1 MQAWKTLAT
10 LENLSYLATPDCLR
24 EQHHF
29 LFFPTILQCNRE
41 SPLFSLSFYH
51 FRFSV
56 LLINLSAFASTI
68 SGMQQHDTGMILDIS
83 TASHRPALKSMS
95 FVNFIYSLINKGTSS
110 STAAMPSVCV
120 PMKMTLH
127 QFTHYFKQEFIFT
140 ARSLL

>member
-1 MQAWKTLAT
+1 MKTD
-10 LENLSYLATPDCLR
+10 SYLASPHCLR
-24 EQHHF
+24 AQHHF
-29 LFFPTILQCNRE
+29 YSFQQFCCCNRE

-110 STAAMPSVCV
+110 STGSNAFCLCTQEDDFASIY
-120 PMKMTLH
+120 TL
-127 QFTHYFKQEFIFT
+127 
-140 ARSLL
+140 L